1 MKAIV
6 RDMVRL
12 LDKKYKGGDWDKGR
26 KRPDPM
32 DSLVRTILSQNTTD
46 ENRDRG
52 YDEMQKRFPTWESVM
67 DAKPEALKDAIRIAG
82 LANQK
87 GPSIQNFLKWLMEE
101 KEELDISF
109 LGDLPVDSAIEWL
122 TSHKGI
128 GVKTAYIVLAF
139 AFDLDLCAVDTHVHR
154 VMKRVGV
161 ISERC
166 GRDKAH
172 NVIAPLIPNGKA
184 RVFHMNLVDF
194 GKDICT
200 ARSPNCEACPLS
212 HLCTFFKEQSTKI
225 KAG

>member
-12 LDKKYKGGDWDKGR
+12 LDKKYKGGDWDNGR

-67 DAKPEALKDAIRIAG
+67 NAKPEALKDAIRIAG

-87 GPSIQNFLKWLMEE
+87 GPSIQNFLKWLMKE

-109 LGDLPVDSAIEWL
+109 LGDLPVDSAIELL
-122 TSHKGI
+122 TSMFGRSLFVRMDLQLSI
-128 GVKTAYIVLAF
+128 TASRPIRWCQPGWMQLTTV
-139 AFDLDLCAVDTHVHR
+139 
-154 VMKRVGV
+154 
-161 ISERC
+161 ER
-166 GRDKAH
+166 AH
-172 NVIAPLIPNGKA
+172 NVSI
-184 RVFHMNLVDF
+184 V
-194 GKDICT
+194 
-200 ARSPNCEACPLS
+200 S
-212 HLCTFFKEQSTKI
+212 
-225 KAG
+225 